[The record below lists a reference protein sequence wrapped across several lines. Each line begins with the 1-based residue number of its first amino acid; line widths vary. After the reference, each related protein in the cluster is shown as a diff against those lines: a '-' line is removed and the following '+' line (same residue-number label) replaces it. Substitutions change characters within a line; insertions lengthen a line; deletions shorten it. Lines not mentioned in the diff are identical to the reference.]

1 MAINYLFIDKRFD
14 NTDKRFD
21 NTDKHRLSGEG
32 VTHASRISEVV

>member
-14 NTDKRFD
+14 NTDK
-21 NTDKHRLSGEG
+21 HRQSGEG